1 MLHLFI
7 KTFCE
12 LGIRKGHD
20 LEEQFYVV
28 KVKIEIFWN
37 CYEKCILKQVCI
49 NFKN

>member
-1 MLHLFI
+1 MSSYWPLILRLMLHLFI

-28 KVKIEIFWN
+28 KVKIEIF
-37 CYEKCILKQVCI
+37 
-49 NFKN
+49 

>member
-20 LEEQFYVV
+20 LEEQFYVYVV
-28 KVKIEIFWN
+28 KVKIEIF
-37 CYEKCILKQVCI
+37 
-49 NFKN
+49 